1 LNASHIFRIWNRH
14 KSRPS
19 VISINRR
26 VNMHYKKLKNCGM
39 IFVSLRAT
47 SMRNRNIK
55 NMVVA
60 GKHDISW
67 NILRSVCSYVAKT
80 LSLGGGGGGGV
91 SRSKLPHFLNSLFTL
106 PKSNFWNLVWFSHEY
121 IQSAGVSFRE
131 RIYQG
136 HVIIYGVKWWHRREK
151 TGKTV
156 NLDPRVHPFT
166 RTFKHVDPGI
176 EVGERLGKWKTK

>member
-1 LNASHIFRIWNRH
+1 
-14 KSRPS
+14 
-19 VISINRR
+19 
-26 VNMHYKKLKNCGM
+26 MHYKKLKNCGM

-67 NILRSVCSYVAKT
+67 NILRAVCSYVAKT
-80 LSLGGGGGGGV
+80 LSLEGGGGGGWV
-91 SRSKLPHFLNSLFTL
+91 SRSKLPNFLNSLFTL

-121 IQSAGVSFRE
+121 IQSAGVPFRE

-136 HVIIYGVKWWHRREK
+136 MSLFMAWNGGTEEKRLVKLSTSIPGCTRSPEPLTRGPWDRGWWKVGQMKNKLTREGWVVKIYCH
-151 TGKTV
+151 
-156 NLDPRVHPFT
+156 FQ
-166 RTFKHVDPGI
+166 KHSYI
-176 EVGERLGKWKTK
+176 ED